1 MSHVLFI
8 NVFGHGHINPT
19 IGLVNELI
27 GRGEKVTY
35 IAGEEF
41 KDKIEGVGARF
52 IGYRNFDELGFNNGD
67 ISPTQIQ
74 PQLME
79 IARVYVEIIQIVFSI
94 KDNFDYV
101 VYDSLFF
108 VGAEIAR
115 ILKIPAISSNSTFA
129 VNDKTNYLW
138 SFFTRFGAVI
148 KELLNNSD
156 FAATINF
163 LRDKYGII
171 VPDVLSMHK
180 LKSDLSLVYTSR
192 YFQMNSE
199 SFDDS
204 YKFIGPSISHRQEI
218 LEPELVSKGKS
229 KMIYISLGTIFNK
242 SIEFYESCFEAFRG
256 MDAKIIMSVGMNI
269 EIYSFKDIPDNF
281 IIINYVPQLE
291 ILKHV
296 DLFITHGGMNSTNE
310 GLYYSVP
317 LIVVP
322 HFFDQPVVAYRVAE
336 LGAGIVIEKDKVSP
350 ALLKDSVTKILSDR
364 SYKVNS
370 EIIGKS
376 LRESGGYKK
385 GVDEILNLK
394 GSKKAAGELIY
405 I

>member
-19 IGLVNELI
+19 IGLVNELM
-27 GRGEKVTY
+27 GRGERVTY

-94 KDNFDYV
+94 KDNFDYL

-138 SFFTRFGAVI
+138 SFFTRFGSVI

-171 VPDVLSMHK
+171 VPDILSMHK

-204 YKFIGPSISHRQEI
+204 YKFIGPSISDRQEI
-218 LEPELVSKGKS
+218 LEPELISKEKS
-229 KMIYISLGTIFNK
+229 KIIYISLGTIFNK

-269 EIYSFKDIPDNF
+269 EIDSFKDIPDNF
-281 IIINYVPQLE
+281 IISNYLPQLE

-370 EIIGKS
+370 EKIGKS

-385 GVDEILNLK
+385 GVDEILKLK
-394 GSKKAAGELIY
+394 GIKKAAGELIY